1 MEYRQPDND
10 TSDRLSGRED
20 GLQTFLLAG
29 DSIRGSIIEATRMV
43 NQMRWNHDLGILET
57 LVLGHAYMGASL
69 MSASLKGSDRLK
81 LQVDCSGPIKGFVV
95 EANSAGEVRGFL
107 KNVPIPIENPLE
119 DFNLSRFFGAGF
131 LTVTRH
137 LADAKQPFTGQ
148 VMMVNGSLAK
158 DLAHYYLTSEQIPTS
173 FNLSVKFD
181 TEGRVEA
188 AGGMFLQVMPDADE
202 AAILGIEQQVM
213 AMPSIGEALAG
224 GTDPQV
230 YLRDHLGGYS
240 PRFIDRRE
248 IGFVCHCSRDQIRGV
263 LTLLPIDELRDIQAN
278 GPFPVE
284 IRCHHCSTCYAFDR
298 EHIARI
304 MATRFADN

>member
-10 TSDRLSGRED
+10 TPDRLDGRED

-29 DSIRGSIIEATRMV
+29 DSIRGSFIEATRMV

-69 MSASLKGSDRLK
+69 MSASLKGNDRLK

-107 KNVPIPIENPLE
+107 KNVPIPIDNPLE

-137 LADAKQPFTGQ
+137 LADAKQPFSGQ

-181 TEGRVEA
+181 IDGRVEA
-188 AGGMFLQVMPDADE
+188 AGGMFLQVMPSADE
-202 AAILGIEQQVM
+202 AAILEIEQQVT
-213 AMPSIGEALAG
+213 AMPSIGEALAA

-230 YLRDHLGGYS
+230 YVRDHLGSYS
-240 PRFIDRRE
+240 PRFIDRHG

-263 LTLLPIDELRDIQAN
+263 LTLLPIDELKDIQTN

-284 IRCHHCSTCYAFDR
+284 IRCHHCNTRYAFDR
-298 EHIARI
+298 EHIDRI